1 VRSSNARAWLAVSPH
16 LHASCRRGT
25 NIDRDEVIALRT
37 VMQSAGQ

>member
-37 VMQSAGQ
+37 VMQSAMA